1 MKQRRISVC
10 CYKKNAGKL
19 AHPQY
24 YARVREDGHTR
35 DIPLHT
41 EDKGV
46 AETWVALRR
55 DEIKRFNQYLLVGE
69 TPPAG
74 LLDKVDNKV
83 TTDAGKV
90 VTYQRG
96 LEEWEAHMHRR
107 GLRETTI
114 GSYIRA
120 YRVTVPKDAQITSL
134 DRPTVTKW
142 LARHD
147 KLKSATRKLYSCALR
162 EFVRFGCSEY
172 GWDRFLLDD
181 WPMVLV
187 ESATKNGWTLQ
198 QMTQIINNV
207 RCRNPEVEDSMK
219 AYLWVMATI
228 GSRQGETAQLRWS
241 DYADG
246 KLTFRAE
253 VTKTRKSRTVPL
265 DPRISRLL
273 DMLPKKS
280 QYIFEDIPKSQPGR
294 FEVLARAIKRS
305 KMPEGGLHT
314 FRHSVARI
322 MYAKCTD
329 ITLVANLLGHSPM
342 VSMRY
347 YQEARSPE
355 QLEVLVND
363 TFKDENMLPT
373 IWDDWIKAGL
383 I

>member
-69 TPPAG
+69 VPPAG
-74 LLDKVDNKV
+74 LLDKLDNKV
-83 TTDAGKV
+83 TTDSGKV

-96 LEEWEAHMHRR
+96 LEEWEAHMRRR

-134 DRPTVTKW
+134 DHATVTKW
-142 LARHD
+142 LSRHD

-172 GWDRFLLDD
+172 GWDRTILDD
-181 WPMVLV
+181 WPMVIV
-187 ESATKNGWTLQ
+187 ESATKGAWTMQ
-198 QMTQIINNV
+198 QMAAIINNV
-207 RCRNPEVEDSMK
+207 RCRDPEVEESFK
-219 AYLWVMATI
+219 AYCWVMATV
-228 GSRQGETAQLRWS
+228 GSRQGETAELRWA
-241 DYADG
+241 DYSEG
-246 KLTFRAE
+246 RLTFRAE
-253 VTKTRKSRTVPL
+253 TTKSRKSRTVPL
-265 DPRISRLL
+265 DQRICRLL
-273 DMLPKKS
+273 DRLPRKN
-280 QYIFEDIPKSQPGR
+280 QYIFADLPKTQPGR
-294 FEVLARAIKRS
+294 YEVLSRAVKRAGV
-305 KMPEGGLHT
+305 PAGGLHT
-314 FRHSVARI
+314 FRHSCARI
-322 MYAKCTD
+322 LYAKCTD
-329 ITLVANLLGHSPM
+329 ITLVASMLGHSPA
-342 VSMRY
+342 VSMKFY
-347 YQEARSPE
+347 SEARKPE
-355 QLEVLVND
+355 QLQELVND
-363 TFKDENMLPT
+363 TFQSEILLPDA
-373 IWDDWIKAGL
+373 WDDLVKNGL
-383 I
+383 V